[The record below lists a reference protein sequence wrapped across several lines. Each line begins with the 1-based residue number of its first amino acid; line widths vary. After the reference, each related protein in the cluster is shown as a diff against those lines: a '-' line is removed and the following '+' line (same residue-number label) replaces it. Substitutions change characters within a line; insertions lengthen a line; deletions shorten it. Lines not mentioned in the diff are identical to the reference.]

1 MRSKLTLLAT
11 LLALAAASSQN
22 LFATNATVGLCAGP
36 GTHYVHI
43 QDAVTAVQGTLH
55 ATVNVCPETY
65 AEQVVITGNLTLKGV
80 SGSNH
85 GAAVIT
91 APGTGMVGSSVMDV
105 YTAVPVAAQILVNAS
120 GASVTIDN
128 VTVDGS
134 NNGIS
139 SCSPELVGIFYQN
152 SSGTVTRT
160 NVLNEVYDPADDGCQ
175 GGQGI
180 YVQSSGGGSS
190 TVAITYNNVENYQK
204 NGIVARQPFST
215 ANINNNTVTGQGVT
229 SGAAENSIE
238 IAFGATGS
246 ITYNTVSADE
256 YIDAATA
263 SAAGILVYQGYGVT
277 ISHNTVSN
285 TQTGIGVYPVS
296 PGDSDSASITYNNV
310 SSTHTYDGI
319 DVCSNF
325 NTVGHN
331 TVNGSDE
338 AGIHLDSSCTGAS
351 VGDTVSGNTIN
362 GACAGILVGSGSST
376 PGANTF
382 YNAATL
388 VLTGTDTCSTPLIRQ
403 NGKAKALTA
412 AKVVQ
417 P

>member
-1 MRSKLTLLAT
+1 
-11 LLALAAASSQN
+11 
-22 LFATNATVGLCAGP
+22 
-36 GTHYVHI
+36 
-43 QDAVTAVQGTLH
+43 
-55 ATVNVCPETY
+55 
-65 AEQVVITGNLTLKGV
+65 VVITGNLTLKGV

-388 VLTGTDTCSTPLIRQ
+388 VLTGTDTCATPLIRQ